1 MNNCLSN
8 LSMDETKTILEQIEH
23 FKLTTVPTFALRSL
37 QIVPGGYGEG
47 DVLYGVP
54 VPVLRRI
61 AKKYRSVSLRI
72 CEQLLQHPLH
82 EARYTALVLL
92 DGKFLKNP
100 YEVLGI
106 YLRNTKFINNWDLVD
121 VSAPH
126 IVGKFCLQTGN
137 NDVILNLADKENLW
151 ENRIAVVA
159 TLPLIK
165 SGQFELTFQLCERF
179 LHHPHPLIHKA
190 CGWMLR
196 EISKRD
202 AESVLEFFRKH
213 PDTPSVI
220 RGYALE
226 WVRKRGVAVEEITNS
241 PANIKAR

>member
-1 MNNCLSN
+1 
-8 LSMDETKTILEQIEH
+8 MDEAQVILDAIEH
-23 FKLTTVPTFALRSL
+23 LKPPTVPTFALRSL
-37 QIVPGGYGEG
+37 QIIPNGYGEG
-47 DVLYGVP
+47 DMLYGVP
-54 VPVLRRI
+54 VPLLRKI
-61 AKKYRSVSLRI
+61 AKEHRSVSIKI
-72 CEQLLQHPLH
+72 CELLLQQPLH

-92 DGKFLKNP
+92 NEKFPKNP
-100 YEVLGI
+100 KEVLEL
-106 YLRNTKFINNWDLVD
+106 YLRNIRHVNNWDLVD

-165 SGQFELTFQLCERF
+165 SGQFTLTLQLCEHF
-179 LHHPHPLIHKA
+179 LHHSHPLIHKA

-202 AESVLEFFRKH
+202 AESVLRFFRKH
-213 PDTPSVI
+213 CDAPSVM

-226 WVRKRGVAVEEITNS
+226 WVRS
-241 PANIKAR
+241 

>member
-1 MNNCLSN
+1 MN
-8 LSMDETKTILEQIEH
+8 EVETILAQIEH
-23 FKLTTVPTFALRSL
+23 LKPPTVPIFALRSL

-47 DVLYGVP
+47 DTLYGVL
-54 VPVLRRI
+54 VPLLRKI
-61 AKKYRSVSLRI
+61 ANGHRSVSLKT

-92 DGKFLKNP
+92 NEKFQKDPN
-100 YEVLGI
+100 EVLDI
-106 YLRNTKFINNWDLVD
+106 YLHNTKFINNWDLVD

-137 NDVILNLADKENLW
+137 NDVILNLADKKNLW

-165 SGQFELTFQLCERF
+165 SEQFSLTFQLCEHF

-202 AESVLEFFRKH
+202 TESVLEFFRRYL
-213 PDTPSVI
+213 DAPSVM
-220 RGYALE
+220 RRYALE
-226 WVRKRGVAVEEITNS
+226 KLERCEKNVL
-241 PANIKAR
+241 

>member
-1 MNNCLSN
+1 
-8 LSMDETKTILEQIEH
+8 MDETKTILEQIEH
-23 FKLTTVPTFALRSL
+23 FKLTTVPTFAPRSL

-54 VPVLRRI
+54 VPVLRKI
-61 AKKYRSVSLRI
+61 AKEYRSVSLKT
-72 CEQLLQHPLH
+72 CEKLLQQSLH

-92 DGKFLKNP
+92 NEKFPKNP
-100 YEVLGI
+100 HDVLEI
-106 YLRNTKFINNWDLVD
+106 YLCNTKFINNWDLVD

-126 IVGKFCLQTGN
+126 IVGKFCLVTGN

-165 SGQFELTFQLCERF
+165 SGQFALTLQLCEHF
-179 LHHPHPLIHKA
+179 LHNPHPLIHKA

-196 EISKRD
+196 EVSKRN
-202 AESVLEFFRKH
+202 AESVLHFLRKH
-213 PDTPSVI
+213 CDAPSVM
-220 RGYALE
+220 RRYALE
-226 WVRKRGVAVEEITNS
+226 WVKRTTESHIV
-241 PANIKAR
+241 

>member
-1 MNNCLSN
+1 
-8 LSMDETKTILEQIEH
+8 MDEFKTIFQQIEH
-23 FKLTTVPTFALRSL
+23 LKPPTVPTFALRSL

-47 DVLYGVP
+47 DILYGVP
-54 VPVLRRI
+54 VPMLRKI
-61 AKKYRSVSLRI
+61 AKEHRSVSLKT
-72 CEQLLQHPLH
+72 CEKLLQQSLH

-92 DGKFLKNP
+92 NEKFPKNP
-100 YEVLGI
+100 HDVLEI
-106 YLRNTKFINNWDLVD
+106 YLCNTKFINNWDLVD

-126 IVGKFCLQTGN
+126 IVGKSCLVTGN

-179 LHHPHPLIHKA
+179 LHHTHPLIHKA

-202 AESVLEFFRKH
+202 AESIFHFFTEALRCTECNARICAGVGKE
-213 PDTPSVI
+213 DTELKTTTIP
-220 RGYALE
+220 
-226 WVRKRGVAVEEITNS
+226 NC
-241 PANIKAR
+241 

>member
-8 LSMDETKTILEQIEH
+8 LSINEVQTVLDAIEH
-23 FKLTTVPTFALRSL
+23 LKPPTVPTFALKSL
-37 QIVPGGYGEG
+37 QIILGGYGEG
-47 DVLYGVP
+47 DMLYGVP
-54 VPVLRRI
+54 VPLLRKI
-61 AKKYRSVSLRI
+61 AKGHRSVSIKI
-72 CEQLLQHPLH
+72 CELLLQHQLH

-92 DGKFLKNP
+92 NEKFQKNP
-100 YEVLGI
+100 KEVLDT
-106 YLRNTKFINNWDLVD
+106 YLRNTKFVNNWDLVD
-121 VSAPH
+121 LSAPH

-165 SGQFELTFQLCERF
+165 SGQFALTLQLCERF
-179 LHHPHPLIHKA
+179 LHHPHPLLHKA

-196 EISKRD
+196 EVSKRD

-213 PDTPSVI
+213 PDAPSVM

-226 WVRKRGVAVEEITNS
+226 WVKRTAENHI
-241 PANIKAR
+241 A

>member
-1 MNNCLSN
+1 MN
-8 LSMDETKTILEQIEH
+8 EAKTILEQI
-23 FKLTTVPTFALRSL
+23 KYLKPTTVPTFALRSL

-47 DVLYGVP
+47 DTLYGVP
-54 VPVLRRI
+54 VPLLRKI
-61 AKKYRSVSLRI
+61 AKEYRSASLET
-72 CEQLLQHPLH
+72 CEQLLQHSLH
-82 EARYTALVLL
+82 EGRFTALVLL
-92 DGKFLKNP
+92 NEKFPKKP
-100 YEVLGI
+100 KEVLDI
-106 YLRNTKFINNWDLVD
+106 YLRNTKFVNNWDLVD

-151 ENRIAVVA
+151 ENRIAVVS

-165 SGQFELTFQLCERF
+165 SGQCALTFQLCERF

-202 AESVLEFFRKH
+202 AESVLSFFRKGSGAYKEGNATERY
-213 PDTPSVI
+213 D
-220 RGYALE
+220 
-226 WVRKRGVAVEEITNS
+226 
-241 PANIKAR
+241 

>member
-8 LSMDETKTILEQIEH
+8 LSMDETHLILEQIERL
-23 FKLTTVPTFALRSL
+23 KPPTVPTFTLRSL
-37 QIVPGGYGEG
+37 QIIPGGYGEG
-47 DVLYGVP
+47 DTLYGVP
-54 VPVLRRI
+54 VPMLRKI
-61 AKKYRSVSLRI
+61 AKEHRSVSLKT
-72 CEQLLQHPLH
+72 CEQLMQHPLH

-92 DGKFLKNP
+92 NKKFPKNP
-100 YEVLGI
+100 HEILDV

-126 IVGKFCLQTGN
+126 IVGKFCLKTGK
-137 NDVILNLADKENLW
+137 NDVILDLTDKENLW

-159 TLPLIK
+159 TLPLIR
-165 SGQFELTFQLCERF
+165 SGQFALTLQLCKHF

-196 EISKRD
+196 EVSKRK
-202 AESVLEFFRKH
+202 AESVLRFFRKH
-213 PDTPSVI
+213 CDAPSVM

-226 WVRKRGVAVEEITNS
+226 RVRN
-241 PANIKAR
+241 NKAIGIH

>member
-1 MNNCLSN
+1 
-8 LSMDETKTILEQIEH
+8 MDAFKTILQQIEH
-23 FKLTTVPTFALRSL
+23 LKPPTVPTFALRSL
-37 QIVPGGYGEG
+37 QIIPNGYGEG
-47 DVLYGVP
+47 DTLYGVP
-54 VPVLRRI
+54 VPLLRKI
-61 AKKYRSVSLRI
+61 AKEYRSASLEI
-72 CEQLLQHPLH
+72 CEQLLRHPLH
-82 EARYTALVLL
+82 EARFTALVLL
-92 DGKFLKNP
+92 NEKFQKDPNG
-100 YEVLGI
+100 VLDI

-165 SGQFELTFQLCERF
+165 SGQFALTLELCERF

-196 EISKRD
+196 EVSKRD
-202 AESVLEFFRKH
+202 VESVLEFFRRH
-213 PDTPSVI
+213 PDTPSVM
-220 RGYALE
+220 RRYALE
-226 WVRKRGVAVEEITNS
+226 WVKKWRNDC
-241 PANIKAR
+241 